1 MNGAKTKRGAASK
14 RIELQEAVEF
24 IWLEADLLDS
34 QDYDPWLA
42 LWTAAGHYVIPIE
55 RGGDDHAAQL
65 NIVYDDHAMRK
76 ARVRRLRGEL
86 SVAASPSARTARTVS
101 RFRGIENA
109 EGCAVIRGAQH
120 LIEYKYNRTRI
131 LAADVTY
138 RLVRSGAGL
147 LLDGKV
153 VRLINSDEALFG
165 ISYLL

>member
-1 MNGAKTKRGAASK
+1 MSAANTTCGAASK
-14 RIELQEAVEF
+14 RIELQEAIEF

-42 LWTAAGHYVIPIE
+42 LWTEASHYVIPIE
-55 RGGDDHAAQL
+55 RAGDDHAAQL
-65 NIVYDDHAMRK
+65 NIVYDDHTMRA
-76 ARVRRLRGEL
+76 ARVRRLRGAL

-101 RFRGIENA
+101 RFRRLENA
-109 EGCAVIRGAQH
+109 DGCAVIRGAQH
-120 LIEYKYNRTRI
+120 LIEYKYDRTRI

-138 RLVRSGAGL
+138 RLVRSEAGL

-153 VRLINSDEALFG
+153 VRLINSDEALFE